1 MRAIILVGGE
11 GTRLRPLTINRLKGM
26 VTMAGHPFLKY
37 QFEFLKQHGVKNVT
51 LSICHMPEK
60 IKSTYGD
67 GRAFGLRLNYAVE
80 KKPLGTAGAIKN
92 AQVLFPSRDHEPVVV
107 MNGDILTA
115 INLTRMLEQHRRK
128 KAVLSI
134 GLTWVED
141 PSAYGVVQFNQD
153 KRIRKFI
160 EKPAPSEDVSHWIN
174 AGVYLFSPGAFAA
187 IPEGINY
194 SAERALF
201 PGLLADRQRLWAFP
215 DRGYWNDI
223 GTPQKYLQSNID
235 ILEGR
240 MFMLKVGQ
248 AFKGKAH
255 VRLGKQCRIHGS
267 VELVA
272 PCVID
277 DHCTMENDILI
288 SQATVIGSHVHIG
301 SHTQIARSVV
311 GDQVHIGSSAF
322 IEGAV
327 IGSRS
332 KIGKHVS
339 ISAGT
344 VLADRSVVPD
354 YSWL

>member
-11 GTRLRPLTINRLKGM
+11 GTRLRPLTLNRLKGM

-60 IKSTYGD
+60 IKRTYGT
-67 GRAFGLRLNYAVE
+67 GQAFGMRLNYAVE
-80 KKPLGTAGAIKN
+80 QEPLGTGGAIKN
-92 AQVLFPSRDHEPVVV
+92 AFTQFRSPNQEPVVV

-115 INLTRMLEQHRRK
+115 IDLTKMLEQHRRK
-128 KAVLSI
+128 KAALSI

-141 PSAYGVVQFNQD
+141 PSAYGVVQFNKD
-153 KRIRKFI
+153 KRILKFI

-174 AGVYLFSPGAFAA
+174 AGVYLFSPPAFAA
-187 IPEGINY
+187 IPDGVNY

-201 PGLLADRQRLWAFP
+201 PGLLNEDQRLWAFP

-240 MFMLKVGQ
+240 MFMLKVGR
-248 AFKGKAH
+248 AFKGRDH
-255 VRLGKQCRIHGS
+255 IRLGRHCRIHGS
-267 VELVA
+267 VELIA

-277 DHCTMENDILI
+277 DHCSMENDILI
-288 SQATVIGSHVHIG
+288 SQATVIGSHVTIG
-301 SHTQIARSVV
+301 SHTQIARSVI
-311 GDQVHIGSSAF
+311 GDKVHIGNTTS

-327 IGSRS
+327 IGKGS
-332 KIGKHVS
+332 KIGRHVI

-344 VLADRSVVPD
+344 VLADHSVVPD
-354 YSWL
+354 YSRL